1 MMKKAVFEK
10 NLAELVVSDD
20 MTVAE
25 ARKIRV
31 KKNALVNKVK
41 KNLADHV
48 RLIDDKDYQDV
59 GGYFFVFPQF
69 KLKANGS
76 LTVRVMFDNSGWG
89 DFGAKFMSDTVV
101 AEHRV
106 KMSDIMN

>member
-1 MMKKAVFEK
+1 MMNKVAFEK

-25 ARKIRV
+25 AKKVKAKKDALIR
-31 KKNALVNKVK
+31 KVK
-41 KNLADHV
+41 KNLEDYV
-48 RLIDDKDYQDV
+48 RLIDEKDYRGF
-59 GGYFFVFPQF
+59 GGYFFVFPNF
-69 KLKANGS
+69 KLKSNGA

-89 DFGAKFMSDTVV
+89 DFGTKHMADSFI

-106 KMSDIMN
+106 KMSDIMK